1 MLKGVLG
8 HADLAVPVDGRNR
21 QVGNALG
28 LQVKRHSIP
37 GGDAA
42 LELELDGRGPRQID
56 HHALA
61 PRGATRMAS
70 RASSSSSCAGTTASA
85 SSPAVAPRPRST
97 CSIRPK
103 VPYARKLQALLPA
116 ERHVKAL
123 A

>member
-61 PRGATRMAS
+61 HAGHADGLARVVEQQTDGPEVLGLKKVSVMLYYTDPANPTVPDPRRPMAT
-70 RASSSSSCAGTTASA
+70 CLGTQ
-85 SSPAVAPRPRST
+85 VEAP
-97 CSIRPK
+97 
-103 VPYARKLQALLPA
+103 
-116 ERHVKAL
+116 
-123 A
+123 